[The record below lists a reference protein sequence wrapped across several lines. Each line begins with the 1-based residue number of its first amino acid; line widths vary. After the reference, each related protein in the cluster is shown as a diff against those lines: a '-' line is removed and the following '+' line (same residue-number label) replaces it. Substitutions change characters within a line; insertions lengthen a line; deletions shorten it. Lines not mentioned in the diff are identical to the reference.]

1 MSKYVHGLW
10 IALAIATSRHAGQY
24 RIPLDNPTI
33 QAAVDAAAALR
44 NGTPSQRSRTV
55 ASKATR
61 RIPKGANWCG
71 RSASNA

>member
-33 QAAVDAAAALR
+33 QAEPVDAS
-44 NGTPSQRSRTV
+44 TCRSGSV
-55 ASKATR
+55 V
-61 RIPKGANWCG
+61 
-71 RSASNA
+71 